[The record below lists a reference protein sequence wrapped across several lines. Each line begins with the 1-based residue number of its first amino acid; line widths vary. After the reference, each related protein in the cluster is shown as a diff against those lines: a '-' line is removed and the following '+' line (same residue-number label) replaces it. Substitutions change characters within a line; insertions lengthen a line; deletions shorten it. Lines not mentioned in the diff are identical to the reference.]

1 MPYAEMLSRISFFGQ
16 QFEKVIPGTETIV
29 DSAKKMNSREEKIR
43 FIYQRVTNYI
53 KWDNH
58 QTFYTGDL
66 VETWKER
73 SGNSADINLALLNL
87 LRRSGVP
94 AHPLLISTR
103 ENGKTDAKF
112 LSLGQF
118 NGMDVLAPDSTET
131 FILDGTSRHQSFN
144 TPPQNILN
152 RDAFIADTAYATW
165 VFISDNRPLLKSMMN
180 ISASLSADG
189 KMSGNVVSLFYD
201 HSKVLRLADNEKTE
215 DDEKEEDEKE
225 FLKKDFTSLK
235 TDSLKIEN
243 EDNDLLPLTERFN
256 FTYEP
261 SVSDKFI
268 FIDPFFLSNFRKNP
282 FTDSVRHS
290 AIDFSSKQYLKTT
303 LLVEIP
309 ENYEIDFLPANTRL
323 RMADSSILFERV
335 IHKQEGKIF
344 FVNKMEVVYP
354 LFDRE
359 EYTGLREF
367 FNRMYAMLTEQ
378 IILKRK
384 N

>member
-1 MPYAEMLSRISFFGQ
+1 
-16 QFEKVIPGTETIV
+16 
-29 DSAKKMNSREEKIR
+29 
-43 FIYQRVTNYI
+43 
-53 KWDNH
+53 
-58 QTFYTGDL
+58 
-66 VETWKER
+66 
-73 SGNSADINLALLNL
+73 
-87 LRRSGVP
+87 
-94 AHPLLISTR
+94 
-103 ENGKTDAKF
+103 
-112 LSLGQF
+112 
-118 NGMDVLAPDSTET
+118 
-131 FILDGTSRHQSFN
+131 
-144 TPPQNILN
+144 
-152 RDAFIADTAYATW
+152 
-165 VFISDNRPLLKSMMN
+165 
-180 ISASLSADG
+180 
-189 KMSGNVVSLFYD
+189 
-201 HSKVLRLADNEKTE
+201 
-215 DDEKEEDEKE
+215 
-225 FLKKDFTSLK
+225 LKKDFTSLK